1 MKPFAFAALA
11 LALLSAACASGAK
24 TTDRAADLQQAQQQ
38 EELSL
43 SEAIVVSS
51 ASFTLGR
58 SPGQGEINRFYRALD
73 NSQNKVIE
81 DAGGP
86 YNLPEGFSYS
96 VTPDGAVNPFSTVV
110 VSCLLSRAAAAG
122 SGAQYCRQFIEQLLP
137 QYNSPDYKQQP

>member
-1 MKPFAFAALA
+1 MKPLALATLA
-11 LALLSAACASGAK
+11 LALLSAACASGVK
-24 TTDRAADLQQAQQQ
+24 TAGRTNELPQAQQQ

-43 SEAIVVSS
+43 SEAVVVSS
-51 ASFTLGR
+51 AAFTLGR
-58 SPGQGEINRFYRALD
+58 SPGQGEINRFYRTLD

-86 YNLPEGFSYS
+86 HNLPEGFSYS

-122 SGAQYCRQFIEQLLP
+122 PGAQYCRQFIDQLLP
-137 QYNSPDYKQQP
+137 QYNSPDYKQP